1 MSNKRK
7 ASGGGAMRDPAE
19 VPKDQAV
26 TIAYVVGDSVTYS
39 WHRSLVELIAYDS
52 ANRHRVMRGGFIAM
66 HYGTGGLIEARN
78 KGVKTFLE
86 EDNADWLFWVDT
98 DMGFAP
104 DTIDLLMD
112 AADPVER
119 PMVGALCF
127 SQREDSADGFGGYRC
142 TATPTI
148 FDWAHIDGQYGWQVR
163 WNYPQN
169 TVMQVGGTGAACVL
183 VHRSVFEKI
192 QAEHGNVW
200 YDRVPNTTTGQL
212 ISEDLSFCLRAG
224 ALKIPMFVHTG
235 VPTTHF
241 KNLWLSEEDYWRQ
254 VALNS
259 FQEKATEMGF
269 MPETTE
275 SKRDWTVP
283 RYAVVPTHNRPARL
297 SALVASLGD
306 QCDRIVVLDNASTPP
321 VDEKHLQSSVPD
333 RCTVEVIR
341 DEEQPPNLARF
352 WNVMFDRCAEV
363 QTKVWDDSE
372 SAGWTMPLRNPWDV
386 AVLNDDSV
394 VPAGW
399 YDAVAV
405 ALREHKTAVVAHTG
419 DRPIPA
425 PDLLTDFNFARSRRM
440 APHGFVVRGEAG
452 LRADESMRWWYFDDD
467 FCRQAIQAGGVLGVP
482 GPVVVN
488 AQANQSTSGVLV
500 EQAEKDRAT
509 FEAKWSR

>member
-7 ASGGGAMRDPAE
+7 ASGAAMRDPAE

-148 FDWAHIDGQYGWQVR
+148 FDWAHIEGQYGWQVR

-212 ISEDLSFCLRAG
+212 ISEDLSFCLRAR

-269 MPETTE
+269 MPEKTE

-321 VDEKHLQSSVPD
+321 VDEKHLQSSVPEG
-333 RCTVEVIR
+333 CTVEVIR

-352 WNVMFDRCAEV
+352 WNVMFDRCEKLHDRKFW
-363 QTKVWDDSE
+363 QD
-372 SAGWTMPLRNPWDV
+372 PWDV
-386 AVLNDDSV
+386 AVFNDDSV

-399 YDAVAV
+399 YNTVAT
-405 ALREHKTAVVAHTG
+405 ALREHPTAVIAHTS
-419 DRPIPA
+419 PTTPA
-425 PDLLTDFNFARSRRM
+425 LLTELHNEPGNRM
-440 APHGFVVRGEAG
+440 TPHAFVIRGEVG
-452 LRADESMRWWYFDDD
+452 MRSDESMKWWYQDTDLD
-467 FCRQAIQAGGVLGVP
+467 LQARLAGGVLSVP
-482 GPVVVN
+482 GPQVIN
-488 AQANQSTSGVLV
+488 AQANTTTRGALA
-500 EQAEKDRAT
+500 EQAGRDREA
-509 FEAKWSR
+509 FEAKWAGKL

>member
-1 MSNKRK
+1 
-7 ASGGGAMRDPAE
+7 
-19 VPKDQAV
+19 
-26 TIAYVVGDSVTYS
+26 
-39 WHRSLVELIAYDS
+39 
-52 ANRHRVMRGGFIAM
+52 
-66 HYGTGGLIEARN
+66 
-78 KGVKTFLE
+78 
-86 EDNADWLFWVDT
+86 
-98 DMGFAP
+98 
-104 DTIDLLMD
+104 
-112 AADPVER
+112 
-119 PMVGALCF
+119 MVGALCF

-142 TATPTI
+142 TATPTV

-269 MPETTE
+269 MPEKTE
-275 SKRDWTVP
+275 AKRDWTVP
-283 RYAVVPTHNRPARL
+283 RYAIIPTHNRPGRL

-306 QCDRIVVLDNASTPP
+306 QCDVIEVLDNASAPP
-321 VDEKHLQSSVPD
+321 VDQKHLQSSVPEG
-333 RCTVEVIR
+333 CTVYVVR

-352 WNVMFDRCAEV
+352 WNVMFDHIAE
-363 QTKVWDDSE
+363 
-372 SAGWTMPLRNPWDV
+372 RNRNDYRRRGDVWDV
-386 AVLNDDSV
+386 AVFNDDSV

-399 YDAVAV
+399 YNTVAT
-405 ALREHKTAVVAHTG
+405 ALREHETAVVAHTG
-419 DRPIPA
+419 DSPIPA

-467 FCRQAIQAGGVLGVP
+467 FCRQAIRAGGVLGVP

>member
-1 MSNKRK
+1 
-7 ASGGGAMRDPAE
+7 
-19 VPKDQAV
+19 
-26 TIAYVVGDSVTYS
+26 
-39 WHRSLVELIAYDS
+39 
-52 ANRHRVMRGGFIAM
+52 
-66 HYGTGGLIEARN
+66 
-78 KGVKTFLE
+78 
-86 EDNADWLFWVDT
+86 
-98 DMGFAP
+98 
-104 DTIDLLMD
+104 
-112 AADPVER
+112 
-119 PMVGALCF
+119 LCF

-269 MPETTE
+269 MPEKTE

-306 QCDRIVVLDNASTPP
+306 QCDHIVVLDNASTPP

-333 RCTVEVIR
+333 GCTVEVIR

-352 WNVMFDRCAEV
+352 WNVMFERCADEEPLA
-363 QTKVWDDSE
+363 DSQNTPWFKP
-372 SAGWTMPLRNPWDV
+372 AWDV

-394 VPAGW
+394 VPPGW
-399 YDAVAV
+399 YNTVAM

-509 FEAKWSR
+509 FEAKWSK